1 MLSISF
7 LVVPPI
13 FQPPEIPPNATEDGL
28 MVTIGYNDTC
38 ISGAFVGTVNFT
50 CVVVGGRMLTNG
62 IEWLLN
68 GEVFTGDSR
77 SRIISVNDS
86 ASLLAIGIDGGA
98 SVEQDLKNYTCRA
111 TNSDGSATITS
122 QLSRCGKLVVLYS
135 T

>member
-50 CVVVGGRMLTNG
+50 CVVVGGRMPVNS
-62 IEWLLN
+62 IEWLVN
-68 GEVFTGDSR
+68 GEVFTGDSH
-77 SRIISVNDS
+77 SVIISVNGS
-86 ASLLAIGIDGGA
+86 ASLLVIGNDGVA
-98 SVEQDLKNYTCRA
+98 SVIQD
-111 TNSDGSATITS
+111 
-122 QLSRCGKLVVLYS
+122 
-135 T
+135 